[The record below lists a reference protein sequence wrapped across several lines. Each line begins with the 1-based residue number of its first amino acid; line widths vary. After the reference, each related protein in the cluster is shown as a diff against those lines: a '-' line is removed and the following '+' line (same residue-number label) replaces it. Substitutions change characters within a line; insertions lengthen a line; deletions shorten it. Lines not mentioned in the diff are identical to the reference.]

1 VPATTTH
8 QRKRIA
14 RVGGHARLAD
24 SPELQATRQLL
35 EVPSASG
42 AAHRPREALVGIP
55 LAQARLALKAV
66 RAAGRVPK
74 ATKPDCSNLAKI
86 FEDRLPAL
94 RFFEDDARVVALSV
108 EQHPD
113 R

>member
-1 VPATTTH
+1 MNIDQPHAISNLEPAAAPRAFFLTCVPATTTH

-42 AAHRPREALVGIP
+42 A
-55 LAQARLALKAV
+55 
-66 RAAGRVPK
+66 
-74 ATKPDCSNLAKI
+74 
-86 FEDRLPAL
+86 
-94 RFFEDDARVVALSV
+94 
-108 EQHPD
+108 
-113 R
+113 